1 MSMDQNASHAA
12 SDGAVSQRGRRVP
25 PQGVGGYDQNWYPL
39 CLSSDVPA
47 GSVKG
52 YDFLNGRVIAFRGES
67 GALAVTSAYCRH
79 LGADLSG
86 GDVIGDDIR
95 CPYHHWSYAKSGACV
110 KTATGDKPSAS
121 ARLFKFPVEEKWGLV
136 WVFNGEEPLYEVP
149 HFSEHAEEE
158 LTYRPSREDVLPVDP
173 FVIFSNTMDIQ
184 HLRSVHG
191 MTVDFDPDK
200 VIITPYRIEYRAPI
214 VVPGFGPMNQ
224 HVTLWGTNGIT
235 LVADINGRMLLQM
248 SFGCALPGGRTA
260 NFTVTGTPKS
270 KGEAGEDEAIE
281 QLIAMGQAFGRQLIT
296 EDTPIFERIRFSQDV
311 LNASDRGLSIYL
323 NHVRKYPRANP
334 AGDLI
339 I

>member
-158 LTYRPSREDVLPVDP
+158 LTYRPSRED
-173 FVIFSNTMDIQ
+173 
-184 HLRSVHG
+184 
-191 MTVDFDPDK
+191 
-200 VIITPYRIEYRAPI
+200 
-214 VVPGFGPMNQ
+214 
-224 HVTLWGTNGIT
+224 
-235 LVADINGRMLLQM
+235 
-248 SFGCALPGGRTA
+248 
-260 NFTVTGTPKS
+260 
-270 KGEAGEDEAIE
+270 EAIE